1 MGNVLSAGL
10 GQAPARQAAIFS
22 GISNKVPSLTINK
35 MCGSGLKAIMLADQA
50 IKCQDAHVVLAG
62 GMESMSNAPFL
73 LSDYRAGK
81 RLGHTKIIDSMLH
94 DGLWD
99 VYNNKHMG
107 NCAEKLAKKR
117 KFTREDQDNFA
128 KKSYMKA
135 QKAQESSA
143 FNEEIVPVRL
153 KDKKY
158 GKILVSKDEEPTKV
172 DFEKIPKLKT
182 SI

>member
-50 IKCQDAHVVLAG
+50 IKCQDANVVLAG
-62 GMESMSNAPFL
+62 GMESMSNTPFL
-73 LSDYRAGK
+73 LSDYRSGK

-107 NCAEKLAKKR
+107 NCAEQLAKKR
-117 KFTREDQDNFA
+117 KFSREDQDSFA

-143 FNEEIVPVRL
+143 FNKEIVPVRL
-153 KDKKY
+153 NDKKY
-158 GKILVSKDEEPTKV
+158 GKILVTKDEEPTKV
-172 DFEKIPKLKT
+172 DFEKNT
-182 SI
+182 YT